1 MSNRALRKLQAGSG
15 LSRKEE
21 EEGEEEE
28 ELEVVRKGGAAS
40 GGFNAF
46 LLVSRLVP
54 YLDLLY
60 RYRTRHCEG
69 VTVTF

>member
-15 LSRKEE
+15 LNRRE

-28 ELEVVRKGGAAS
+28 EEEEVEVRKGGAAG

-46 LLVSRLVP
+46 LLVSRLP
-54 YLDLLY
+54 IA
-60 RYRTRHCEG
+60 
-69 VTVTF
+69 

>member
-46 LLVSRLVP
+46 LLVS
-54 YLDLLY
+54 
-60 RYRTRHCEG
+60 H
-69 VTVTF
+69 